1 MSTALAI
8 GSVTA
13 VLRDLLN
20 NGVIDHNLTAIVGTD
35 VVVSALP
42 PDRIDAIDANPAD
55 RRSRLNLFLYQV
67 TPNAAWRNVGLPS
80 RNGEGSRVSNPPLA
94 LDLHYLLTAYG
105 AEEMHAEI
113 LLGYGMQL
121 MHETPVLTRAA
132 IRTALALPTAVPAG
146 GDLPA
151 AMRNLFTSELAEQV
165 EMIKIAP
172 QSLNTEEVSR
182 MWAAFQAKYR
192 PTAAYQVSV
201 VLIESRIATRSALPV
216 RQRNVYVVP
225 FSQPVIER
233 ILSQR
238 QAGDPILPE
247 SDQPILA
254 GYNLV
259 IAGQRLRGDDTLV
272 NVGGIAVAP
281 LATDV
286 SDTQI
291 LIPLP
296 AALQAGVQGAQVIHR
311 RLIGSPPAPHRGVE
325 SNLAAFVLR
334 PQIAAPINLTNTQT
348 ATDGTRSAVVNLT
361 IDPPVGATQRV
372 VLLLNEFQPA
382 PASPPDGA
390 VARAYAFIAP
400 PRISLQ
406 SPPSSLPPPQS
417 NITVPISGVQP
428 GAYLA
433 RVQVDGAESPLG
445 VNVMGQFDSPQVT
458 I

>member
-20 NGVIDHNLTAIVGTD
+20 NGVIDHNLTAVVGTD

-201 VLIESRIATRSALPV
+201 VLIESRSATRSALPV

-259 IAGQRLRGDDTLV
+259 ITGQRLRGDDTLV

-281 LATDV
+281 LAADV

-311 RLIGSPPAPHRGVE
+311 RLMGSPPAPHRGVE

-348 ATDGTRSAVVNLT
+348 ATDGARSAEVNLT
-361 IDPPVGATQRV
+361 LAPPVGATQRV

-406 SPPSSLPPPQS
+406 SPPPSLPPPQS

>member
-348 ATDGTRSAVVNLT
+348 ATDGTRSAEVNLT
-361 IDPPVGATQRV
+361 LAPPVGATQRV